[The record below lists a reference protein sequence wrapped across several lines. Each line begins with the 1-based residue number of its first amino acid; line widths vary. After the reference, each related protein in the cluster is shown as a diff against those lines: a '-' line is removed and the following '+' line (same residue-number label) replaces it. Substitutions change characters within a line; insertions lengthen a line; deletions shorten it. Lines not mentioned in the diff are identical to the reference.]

1 MSEPRVTVIMAPR
14 ERYTGLPYAI
24 EALYRHTPTE
34 RFDLVVV
41 DGNLP
46 ESIYAQ
52 VKELEKKHGFKFIH
66 KPFTLTPNEGRNLGL
81 PHIDAPYTVLLDND
95 CCVMDGWLDPLI
107 KASEDFDAWLVSP
120 TVLEDEPS
128 KGIIHWAGGDSG
140 FLTPEGK
147 RHYHFV
153 PLYSLEKLSDVGD
166 KLQRGPTSMIEFHCM
181 LTKSD
186 VYDKIGPFDEQV
198 TAFFDHDDITH
209 LTLQA
214 GGQVIYEPASVVS
227 YRNPSNEAGVL
238 QPIDLPY
245 FYLRWS
251 KAWADEFAHAARH
264 LRSARYAALSWLFYA
279 LDALIHRGL
288 FGEAFGQHV
297 THRGGEPIAAEHVW
311 HVRRLMWKHT
321 LTAPWRQGDIILVD
335 NFRLAHARMPFS
347 TAGKRRLWAI
357 WAKPPASLE

>member
-1 MSEPRVTVIMAPR
+1 MSDPRVTVIMAPR

-24 EALYRHTPTE
+24 EALYQNTPAD

-66 KPFTLTPNEGRNLGL
+66 KPYTLTPNEGRNLGL

-95 CCVMDGWLDPLI
+95 CCVMDGWIDPLI

-120 TVLEDEPS
+120 TVLEDDPS

-140 FLTPEGK
+140 FMTPEGK

-153 PLYSLEKLSDVGD
+153 PLHSLEKLSDVGD
-166 KLQRGPTSMIEFHCM
+166 QLQRGPTSMIEFHCM

-186 VYDKIGPFDEQV
+186 VYDKIGPFDEKI

-245 FYLRWS
+245 FYLRWGQD
-251 KAWADEFAHAARH
+251 WADASVDHVAEKWKLEADDPWPIHAKYWCNQRRRKQYPVAG
-264 LRSARYAALSWLFYA
+264 F
-279 LDALIHRGL
+279 RG
-288 FGEAFGQHV
+288 
-297 THRGGEPIAAEHVW
+297 W
-311 HVRRLMWKHT
+311 
-321 LTAPWRQGDIILVD
+321 LTAYTYYKLSKSMGESMERSFCDRFTRPLVE
-335 NFRLAHARMPFS
+335 S
-347 TAGKRRLWAI
+347 RRAVSN
-357 WAKPPASLE
+357 AA